1 MTDNSPWFVTPN
13 RALSVD
19 SDGGCWVEL
28 TRLYECEERG
38 QVFEEL
44 DCSFYGPVEAWL

>member
-1 MTDNSPWFVTPN
+1 MMDDSPWFVTPN